1 MKPFRTI
8 SIATLLAGF
17 VLFSPAQTSN
27 KPLQYKK
34 LKYPPLREIQLPE
47 PTRYQLAN
55 GMIIYLL
62 EDHTLPLIQGSVLV
76 RTGSRYEPA
85 DKVGLASMTG
95 QVMRT
100 GGTTTKTGDELDE
113 MLERVGASVE
123 TYIGMTSGGA
133 RLSVLKEDIDMD
145 LGVLADVLR
154 NPAFRDDKIEL
165 AKIAA
170 RSAIS
175 RRNDQAMA
183 IASRE
188 FRRLIYGP
196 NHPYARMTEYA
207 TIENISKQDMIDFH
221 KKYFV
226 PNNIMLALWGDFNTD
241 EMKARI
247 EKMFGEWQRQEVAF
261 PPVPQP
267 RLALQK
273 TVNFIRKDDVNQSN
287 IYLGHLGGLLND
299 PESGSLNVADQAFG
313 GAAASRLFK
322 KVRSDQGLAYSV
334 GSFWGESYD
343 YPGIFQMNGST
354 KSGTT
359 VKMIR
364 SIEHEFDNFIKNGI
378 TSDELKYAKD
388 SYLNS
393 FVFRYDTK
401 GKIISELMT
410 LEYFGYPKDFIKKQ
424 QQEVQQATIASVD
437 DAVKKRW
444 KLAALTLLVV
454 GKDSDFDEP
463 LSSLGMN
470 VRTIDITI
478 PEPPVKLPDPTP
490 ETIAKGREILGKS
503 ITAMGGPALLGIKDL
518 VINEKVLQSTPMGDI
533 TIETDVRIV
542 RPNKMAMAMKT
553 PMGELQMIFD
563 GTNAWMKGAMGTR
576 DIGGAQRQELENQL
590 VGDVYYLLQNLDK
603 PEVTPQYWKDDTAD
617 GKTVNI
623 LLVRYKPTNYL
634 VRLFVDPATGLVVK
648 KVARGTGPSGPT
660 DVEEVYSDYRAAD
673 GVQFPFKSVSTVDGK
688 RVSQAL
694 VNTVKVNSGIKDD
707 VFKK

>member
-8 SIATLLAGF
+8 SIVTLLAGL
-17 VLFSPAQTSN
+17 VLLSPAQTSN

-34 LKYPPLREIQLPE
+34 LKYPPLRAIQLPE
-47 PTRYQLAN
+47 PARYQLAN

-62 EDHTLPLIQGSVLV
+62 EDHTLPLIEGSVLV

-100 GGTTTKTGDELDE
+100 GGTTTKTGDDLDE

-123 TYIGMTSGGA
+123 TYIGTTAGGA
-133 RLSVLKEDIDMD
+133 RLSVLKEDIDMG

-165 AKIAA
+165 AKVAA
-170 RSAIS
+170 RSSIA
-175 RRNDQAMA
+175 RRNDQVMG
-183 IASRE
+183 IAARE

-207 TIENISKQDMIDFH
+207 TIDNISKQDMIDFH

-226 PNNIMLALWGDFNTD
+226 PNNMMLAFWGDFKTD
-241 EMKARI
+241 EMKSKI
-247 EKMFGEWQRQEVAF
+247 EKMLGDWQRQEVTF
-261 PPVPQP
+261 PPVRQP
-267 RLALQK
+267 RLASQK

-287 IYLGHLGGLLND
+287 IYLGHLGGLLSD

-322 KVRSDQGLAYSV
+322 RVRSDQGLAYSV

-343 YPGIFQMNGST
+343 YPGIFQMRGST

-359 VKMIR
+359 MKMIR
-364 SIEHEFDNFIKNGI
+364 SIEHEFENFIKNGI
-378 TSDELKYAKD
+378 TDEELKYAKD

-410 LEYFGYPKDFIKKQ
+410 LEYFGYPKDFIQKE
-424 QQEVQQATIASVD
+424 QQEVQKATNASVD
-437 DAVKKRW
+437 EAVQKRW
-444 KLAALTLLVV
+444 KPDALTLLVV

-470 VRTIDITI
+470 VKTIDITI
-478 PEPPVKLPDPTP
+478 PEPPVKMPDPTP
-490 ETIAKGREILGKS
+490 ETIAKGQEILKKS
-503 ITAMGGPALLGIKDL
+503 IAAMGGPALMGIKDIA
-518 VINEKVLQSTPMGDI
+518 INEKVLQTTPMGEL
-533 TIETDVRIV
+533 TIVTEVQIV
-542 RPNKMAMAMKT
+542 RPNKMAMQMKT
-553 PMGELQMIFD
+553 PMGDLQMVFD
-563 GTNAWMKGAMGTR
+563 GTSAWLKGAMGTR

-590 VGDVYYLLQNLDK
+590 IGDVYYMLQNLDK
-603 PEVTPQYWKDDTAD
+603 PEFTPQYWKDDTAD
-617 GKTVNI
+617 GKTVNVV
-623 LLVRYKPTNYL
+623 LVRYNPTNYL

-648 KVARGTGPSGPT
+648 KIARGTGPSGPS
-660 DVEEVYSDYRAAD
+660 DLEELYSDYRLAD
-673 GVQFPFKSVSTVDGK
+673 GVQFPYKTISTADGK
-688 RVSQAL
+688 RISEVTID
-694 VNTVKVNSGIKDD
+694 TVKVNGGVKEE